1 MLQQIFMGRIACDCI
16 YVHFPGFLMYYSNRL
31 KYGACDFSKTQ
42 TTGIY
47 NVGYSRFAA
56 EKGNF
61 CAIYYPIDK
70 HIGHKSQKREDV
82 YNNEPL
88 IPSRL
93 TEIAKNLT
101 WAKKDCYNHA
111 TFLLP
116 PLNVSIPVFVDANLA
131 PEFMARKETESHSTE
146 GTEVK
151 SLVPVIFS
159 HEILNRALDYT
170 YFCRELASHGL
181 LVVALDH
188 LDGSG

>member
-1 MLQQIFMGRIACDCI
+1 M
-16 YVHFPGFLMYYSNRL
+16 
-31 KYGACDFSKTQ
+31 
-42 TTGIY
+42 
-47 NVGYSRFAA
+47 GYSRFAA

-101 WAKKDCYNHA
+101 WAKKDCYKHA

-131 PEFMARKETESHSTE
+131 PEFMVRKETESHSTE
-146 GTEVK
+146 ETEVK

-159 HEILNRALDYT
+159 HGMLNRALDYT

>member
-1 MLQQIFMGRIACDCI
+1 
-16 YVHFPGFLMYYSNRL
+16 
-31 KYGACDFSKTQ
+31 
-42 TTGIY
+42 
-47 NVGYSRFAA
+47 VGYSRFAA

-93 TEIAKNLT
+93 TELAKIIT
-101 WAKKDCYNHA
+101 WLNDGYRSEYNTDRYTHP

-116 PLNVSIPVFVDANLA
+116 ALNVSIPVCVDANLA
-131 PEFMARKETESHSTE
+131 PEFIPRKEGESHSTE
-146 GTEVK
+146 ETEVK